1 MPQPQTLI
9 ADRAEFVDVLDLMRR
24 GHLLVQ
30 NGDDDD
36 CCMLSGARV
45 VRSMPTLRAFGL
57 LDPVQLPDQ
66 RPRTQCYRLS
76 GRGRHFAERAWSE
89 WKRKPLLHRMAVRL
103 LG

>member
-1 MPQPQTLI
+1 MPQPQTII

-30 NGDDDD
+30 NGDGDD
-36 CCMLSGARV
+36 CCVLSGARV
-45 VRSMPTLRAFGL
+45 VHSMPTLRAYGL
-57 LDPVQLPDQ
+57 IDPVRLPDQ

-76 GRGRHFAERAWSE
+76 SRGRHFAERAWSE
-89 WKRKPLLHRMAVRL
+89 WKRKPLLQRMAVRL